1 MPYLCIRIFNDTDMN
16 TLQRIGK
23 VTKNMRV
30 ARGLSQEQFC
40 AQCGIDQHYIS
51 NIENGQRN
59 ISIDVVERISGFFG
73 LSLSQFFAVVET
85 LCENPVNYGMVRED
99 EPHQKSGLVS
109 AEAMESSY
117 TRWMKQQGLSDRTV
131 KSYSSNT
138 ANNIDVQNIING
150 VAGTLN
156 MYNVTKRQQL
166 DRIIERIKR
175 SEFDQTGHSMYSA
188 GLKKWREYLI
198 VTGRIS

>member
-1 MPYLCIRIFNDTDMN
+1 MN

-51 NIENGQRN
+51 NIENGQHN

-85 LCENPVNYGMVRED
+85 LRETPAGYGRVRED
-99 EPHQKSGLVS
+99 EPRQKSGPVS

-138 ANNIDVQNIING
+138 ANSIDVQNIING
-150 VAGTLN
+150 IAGIQN
-156 MYNVTKRQQL
+156 MYNVTNCQQL
-166 DRIIERIKR
+166 DRIVERIKG

-198 VTGRIS
+198 ATGRIS

>member
-1 MPYLCIRIFNDTDMN
+1 MN

-51 NIENGQRN
+51 NIENEQRN

-73 LSLSQFFAVVET
+73 LSLSLFFAVVET
-85 LCENPVNYGMVRED
+85 LRETPAGYGMVRKN
-99 EPHQKSGLVS
+99 EPRQKSGPVS
-109 AEAMESSY
+109 AKAMDSSY

-131 KSYSSNT
+131 KSCSSNT
-138 ANNIDVQNIING
+138 ATSVYVKNIING
-150 VAGTLN
+150 IVGTQN
-156 MYNVTKRQQL
+156 MYNVTNSQQL
-166 DRIIERIKR
+166 DLIIKTIRGGK
-175 SEFDQTGHSMYSA
+175 FDQTLHSM
-188 GLKKWREYLI
+188 
-198 VTGRIS
+198 